1 MEDEQAFRGL
11 REPGKG
17 FSFRGNC
24 MSPAQRP
31 EAAWRDPKTA
41 QVHYFGSISG
51 DISEMGSEGQVT
63 EGHFIVLRHLDLIL
77 RTIRSQ

>member
-1 MEDEQAFRGL
+1 MEDKTINQLNDLLIKTNSYLSKTLF
-11 REPGKG
+11 
-17 FSFRGNC
+17 
-24 MSPAQRP
+24 QI
-31 EAAWRDPKTA
+31 DPKTA

-63 EGHFIVLRHLDLIL
+63 EGHFIVLRRLDLIL